1 MTQQYEKL
9 SAFVDGEHQDSEIAL
24 SLTQNP
30 ELADKWKRYH
40 LVRDCIRNEMSAD
53 IHFDV
58 SAQIAK
64 QLENELPMVAPKRTW
79 RELPVV
85 ATVIPLLQQSGQLAI
100 AASVTAVM
108 IFSYQSYNQPEE
120 LQPFLTAPTG
130 FGPQG
135 GLAPV
140 SLNTSESVDREGM
153 AILLE
158 QQRQINA
165 LIEDHQRQLKLKNAG
180 QSKQSDTE
188 EQELSVQQLE
198 KAQPQK

>member
-1 MTQQYEKL
+1 MTQQHEKL

-53 IHFDV
+53 VHFDV

-64 QLENELPMVAPKRTW
+64 QLESELTMVAPKRTW

-85 ATVIPLLQQSGQLAI
+85 ATVIPLIKQSGQLAV

-120 LQPFLTAPTG
+120 SQPFLTAPTG

-140 SLNTSESVDREGM
+140 SLNSSESVDREGM

-180 QSKQSDTE
+180 QSKQTDTE
-188 EQELSVQQLE
+188 DQKMSLQRLE